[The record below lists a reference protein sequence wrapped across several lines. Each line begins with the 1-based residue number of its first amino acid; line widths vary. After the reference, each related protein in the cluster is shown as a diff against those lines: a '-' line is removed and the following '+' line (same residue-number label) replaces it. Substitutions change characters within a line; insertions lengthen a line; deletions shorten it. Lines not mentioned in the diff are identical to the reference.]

1 MTLVVNKVFAG
12 SVAGL
17 LLIFSM
23 TFAVSPVFANQ
34 HQGATGGLSGV
45 GVSAGTPS
53 PRNTIQNPLSGIS
66 TVSQFVEAILKGIL
80 AIGMPVAVFFIVLSG
95 FRFIAAQGN
104 QEKLSDAKNNFMWT
118 IIGVAIFI
126 GAWTLATLIASTL
139 KQIGAGA

>member
-1 MTLVVNKVFAG
+1 MSSTRGNIGIRIA
-12 SVAGL
+12 AAL
-17 LLIFSM
+17 LLM
-23 TFAVSPVFANQ
+23 FAALVSLFPDVVLAVQ
-34 HQGATGGLSGV
+34 P
-45 GVSAGTPS
+45 SAP
-53 PRNTIQNPLSGIS
+53 NVIQNPLSGIS